1 LAPREPQKQ
10 AKAKRIIY
18 LHMAGAPSQ
27 LELFIHKPEL
37 AKLNGQ
43 DCPREFLE
51 GKRFA
56 FLRGTPQLLGPVF
69 PFHQEK
75 RTGLWI
81 SDRLPLFEQVLDK
94 TCFIYTMQ
102 TEQFNHAPGQLL
114 VHTGNANLGYA
125 SFGSWITYGLGT
137 DNQNMPGY
145 VVLLSGGRYPDGGK
159 SLWGSGFLPSVYQGV
174 QCRSEGAPVLYLANP
189 PGIDAE
195 MRNDVVR
202 TVSAIDRRSYGH
214 LGDPEVL
221 TRVAQY
227 EMASRMQ
234 LSASD
239 AFDLSQE
246 PEGVHGLYGTQP
258 GQESFANNCLLARR
272 LVERGVRFVQLFDW
286 GWDTHGANA
295 DEALD
300 IGFKKK
306 CAALDR
312 PLYALLTDLEQR
324 GLLDET
330 LVVWGTEFGRTPMRE
345 NRGGQ
350 QMKFIGRD
358 HHPFAFTIW
367 MAGAGVKHGFGFGE
381 TDSIG
386 FYPTTT
392 PVRIRDFQATI
403 LHLLGLDH
411 KALTFSFQGLD
422 QRLTGVNPA
431 RVVDEVVA

>member
-1 LAPREPQKQ
+1 M
-10 AKAKRIIY
+10 IY

-27 LELFIHKPEL
+27 LELFTHKPEL

-43 DCPREFLE
+43 DCPKEFLE

-56 FLRGTPQLLGPVF
+56 FLRGVPQLLGPVF

-94 TCFIYTMQ
+94 VCFIYTMQ

-114 VHTGNANLGYA
+114 VHTGNPNLGYA
-125 SFGSWITYGLGT
+125 SFGSWVTYGLGT

-195 MRNDVVR
+195 TRKDVVQ
-202 TVSAIDRRSYGH
+202 TLSAINRRAYAS

-221 TRVAQY
+221 TRIAQY

-234 LSASD
+234 LTASD
-239 AFDLSQE
+239 AFDLAQE
-246 PEGVHGLYGTQP
+246 SEGIHAMYGTRP
-258 GQESFANNCLLARR
+258 GQESLANNCLLARR
-272 LVERGVRFVQLFDW
+272 LIERGVRFVQLFDW
-286 GWDTHGANA
+286 GWDTHGAVA
-295 DEALD
+295 SEALD
-300 IGFKKK
+300 GGFKEK
-306 CAALDR
+306 CLALDR

-350 QMKFIGRD
+350 KMKFIGRD

-367 MAGAGVKHGFGFGE
+367 MAGAGIKPGFGFGE

-386 FYPTTT
+386 FYPNT
-392 PVRIRDFQATI
+392 PPVQIRDFQATI

-411 KALTFSFQGLD
+411 KTLHFPFQGLD

-431 RVVDEVVA
+431 RVVNAVLA